1 MIRVRP
7 VAHAWQAGWA
17 NLWRGLAI
25 TRRQPGLYLELC
37 VVYGLPP
44 LVAAWL
50 VAFGP
55 RDWAWYQPLVGSVP
69 HPDRPVSPPA
79 VRREALSVVPHH
91 GSPQGLAFSL

>member
-25 TRRQPGLYLELC
+25 TRRQPGLYLELG

-50 VAFGP
+50 VVF
-55 RDWAWYQPLVGSVP
+55 
-69 HPDRPVSPPA
+69 
-79 VRREALSVVPHH
+79 
-91 GSPQGLAFSL
+91 